1 MDERQQIILSTL
13 GDDVKNLK
21 PILTGKS
28 RDNAKILNIDPETL
42 ASIQEMVDNK
52 IAGYKTHRDMIEAEV
67 TSLAECV
74 GVATELYK
82 KNPIPDF
89 AFQLTSLTNAHK
101 ATLQQL
107 EKMKDPKMMLQDI
120 ENQIRYMFTATVK
133 AFAIE
138 IDKTK
143 KEMVRVYPEQRT
155 TIEDLMS
162 RMLNAIQPSTQQI
175 YNDLNKNLRK
185 ILGIKV
191 KED

>member
-42 ASIQEMVDNK
+42 ASIQEMVDSK

-120 ENQIRYMFTATVK
+120 ENQIRHMFTSIVK

>member
-1 MDERQQIILSTL
+1 
-13 GDDVKNLK
+13 
-21 PILTGKS
+21 
-28 RDNAKILNIDPETL
+28 
-42 ASIQEMVDNK
+42 
-52 IAGYKTHRDMIEAEV
+52 
-67 TSLAECV
+67 V

-82 KNPIPDF
+82 KNPVPDF

-120 ENQIRYMFTATVK
+120 ENQIRHMFTAIVK

-155 TIEDLMS
+155 TVEDMMN
-162 RMLNAIQPSTQQI
+162 RMLNSIQPETQRV
-175 YNDLNKNLRK
+175 YEDLQRNLKK
-185 ILGIKV
+185 IIGIKSI
-191 KED
+191 

>member
-28 RDNAKILNIDPETL
+28 RDSAKILNIDPETL
-42 ASIQEMVDNK
+42 ASIQEMVDTK

-120 ENQIRYMFTATVK
+120 ENQIRYMFTSIVK

>member
-28 RDNAKILNIDPETL
+28 RDNAKILNIDPEVL
-42 ASIQEMVDNK
+42 ASIQEMVDSK

-120 ENQIRYMFTATVK
+120 ENQIRHMFTSIVK